1 MAVTA
6 AFEKVSLTIDA
17 DVLASVR
24 GRVQRGGLS
33 AYATEA
39 LRRQLERDG
48 LSDLVGELVEANGPM
63 DEAEIERHAAEF
75 R

>member
-1 MAVTA
+1 MSSTA
-6 AFEKVSLTIDA
+6 FAKVSLTIDA

-24 GRVQRGGLS
+24 GRVPRGGLS
-33 AYATEA
+33 AYTTEA

-48 LSDLVGELVEANGPM
+48 LAELIDEMVETSGPV
-63 DEAEIERHAAEF
+63 DESAVERFAAEL